1 MSSDILKDDFQSLEA
16 LRSAFPTFI
25 RDYAMWKRCY
35 SADNSSWSTAEF
47 HSNCDFKGPSLT
59 VIRVREYVFGGFVE
73 QSWGGRCC
81 NRIRSLWFKQSRK
94 IILSLLSSSSSC
106 SSKIV
111 AAFVGRLFHSRLR
124 EKSNFDVILA
134 KLTEA
139 CITDKTNRSNTMDQW
154 ITQWYTVHS
163 KNNDIFTY
171 CKYNSGILNYDKI
184 ILSIT
189 LAVIRRLM
197 VASL

>member
-124 EKSNFDVILA
+124 EKSSSDVILA
-134 KLTEA
+134 KITEA
-139 CITDKTNRSNTMDQW
+139 CVTDKTNRSNTMDQW
-154 ITQWYTVHS
+154 ITQ
-163 KNNDIFTY
+163 
-171 CKYNSGILNYDKI
+171 
-184 ILSIT
+184 
-189 LAVIRRLM
+189 
-197 VASL
+197 